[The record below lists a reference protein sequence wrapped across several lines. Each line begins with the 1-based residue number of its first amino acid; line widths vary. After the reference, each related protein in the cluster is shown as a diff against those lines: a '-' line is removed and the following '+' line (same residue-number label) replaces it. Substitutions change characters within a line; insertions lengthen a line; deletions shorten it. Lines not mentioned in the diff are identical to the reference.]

1 MAKQSFTAAERR
13 EQFLNAGIE
22 LARKV
27 GIHRLSSAAVAA
39 KCKVTGPM
47 VFYAFGST
55 ANMRNEIIKVAK
67 KAGIPLDTPAS
78 VRQRKVAKVAV
89 AMTTP
94 AINVHGAVGG
104 VNGDAKAFVLLW

>member
-55 ANMRNEIIKVAK
+55 ANMRNEIIKAAK
-67 KAGIPLDTPAS
+67 KAGIPLDTPAP
-78 VRQRKVAKVAV
+78 VRQRKVAKVAKV
-89 AMTTP
+89 ASSKFPQQPTPSIGLICLPTT
-94 AINVHGAVGG
+94 AG
-104 VNGDAKAFVLLW
+104 